1 MIVWPSAHS
10 HAMSSLT
17 ASSFLLNGRT
27 LTVTK
32 IFSSLALELPPGV
45 GGLELP
51 PGVVGLELPPG
62 VGVDIGVRSTLD
74 AGVLGGFDAP
84 IWIRNW
90 SNKTQASLCAFY

>member
-32 IFSSLALELPPGV
+32 IFSSLALELA
-45 GGLELP
+45 
-51 PGVVGLELPPG
+51 PGVVGLELPAG

-90 SNKTQASLCAFY
+90 SNKSQASLCAFY